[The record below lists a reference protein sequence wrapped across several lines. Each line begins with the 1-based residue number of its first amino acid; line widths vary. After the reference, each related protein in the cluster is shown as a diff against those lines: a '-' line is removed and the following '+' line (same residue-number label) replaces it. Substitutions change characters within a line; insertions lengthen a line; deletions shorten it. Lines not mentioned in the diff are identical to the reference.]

1 MKNLGTKK
9 QPYLSVIIPAY
20 NEEAVINDTLVDVH
34 QFLLRQP
41 YTSEIIVVNDGSTD
55 KTAEIIK
62 GKMQVMDNLRLVEN
76 DPNRGKGYTVIHG
89 AKEAQGKFVLFTDA
103 DNATKIDEV
112 NKFFPYFEQG
122 YHIVIGSRAVE
133 SSNIKIKQPFLRRTL
148 GRLANL
154 LIQALV
160 LPGLKDTQCG
170 FKCFTNETAKAI
182 FPKQVLSGWVFDME
196 TLAIGRQ
203 LGFKIKEVGITWTD
217 VSKTKMSFLKVY
229 LKSVFDLLKVK
240 WNLVTGKYRK

>member
-1 MKNLGTKK
+1 MKDLGTKK

-20 NEEAVINDTLVDVH
+20 NEEAVINDTLVDIH
-34 QFLLRQP
+34 QFLLRQSC
-41 YTSEIIVVNDGSTD
+41 TSEIIVVNDGSTD

-76 DPNRGKGYTVIHG
+76 DPNRGKGYTVVHG

-112 NKFFPYFEQG
+112 NKFFPYFDQG
-122 YHIVIGSRAVE
+122 YHIVIGSRAIE
-133 SSNIKIKQPFLRRTL
+133 GSNIKVKQPLLRRIL
-148 GRLANL
+148 GRGGNL
-154 LIQALV
+154 LIQLII

-170 FKCFTNETAKAI
+170 FKCFTNEAAKAI

-196 TLAIGRQ
+196 TLTIGKQ

-229 LKSVFDLLKVK
+229 LKSIFDLLKVK
-240 WNLVTGKYRK
+240 WNLIRGKYKK